1 MRCVLPF
8 SNPAMNDLGSLLA
21 FQSVLKSGS
30 LSQAARSLGVPKS
43 TLSRRIRDLEESL
56 GQVLIRR
63 EARRLIP
70 TEAGE
75 LLAKYADRL
84 LVLAEQGQ
92 EALRDLGSEVCGEL
106 TIYAENAIVRAW
118 LADIVYGFISL
129 HPEVQLNLKTRIVAP
144 SVDHHSQVHFWF
156 GTPPEHGLRQELLAL
171 LPVGL
176 YASPSYL
183 AAHGTPERPDDL
195 EQHLWVQME
204 GQGPDLVLQ
213 RGTAT
218 ESVRP
223 QRAALEVDQLILLGD
238 ALARDMGVGLL
249 PDWLARMRIQAHP
262 DTLVSCLPD
271 WKACTQPL
279 WLLYPHGHMPRRLST
294 FLTYIRE
301 QAPAEWRDQ
310 AASLP

>member
-1 MRCVLPF
+1 MPF
-8 SNPAMNDLGSLLA
+8 SNPAMNDLVSLLA
-21 FQSVLKSGS
+21 FQSVLRSGS

-75 LLAKYADRL
+75 VLAKYADRL
-84 LVLAEQGQ
+84 LLLAEQGQ
-92 EALRDLGSEVCGEL
+92 EALRDLGTEVCGEL
-106 TIYAENAIVRAW
+106 TIYAENALVRAW
-118 LADIVYGFISL
+118 LADVVYDFLSQ
-129 HPEVQLNLKTRIVAP
+129 HPEVQLSLKTRIVAP
-144 SVDHHSQVHFWF
+144 SVDNHSQVHFWL
-156 GTPPEHGLRQELLAL
+156 GTPPEHGLRQELLGL

-183 AAHGTPERPDDL
+183 ASYGTPQHPADL
-195 EQHLWVQME
+195 ERHLWVQME
-204 GQGPDLVLQ
+204 GQGPDLILE
-213 RGTAT
+213 RGSAT
-218 ESVRP
+218 EAVRP

-238 ALARDMGVGLL
+238 ALARHMGVGLL

-262 DTLVSCLPD
+262 ETLVSCLPD
-271 WKACTQPL
+271 WKASSEPL

-301 QAPAEWRDQ
+301 QAPAEWRAQ
-310 AASLP
+310 PTALP